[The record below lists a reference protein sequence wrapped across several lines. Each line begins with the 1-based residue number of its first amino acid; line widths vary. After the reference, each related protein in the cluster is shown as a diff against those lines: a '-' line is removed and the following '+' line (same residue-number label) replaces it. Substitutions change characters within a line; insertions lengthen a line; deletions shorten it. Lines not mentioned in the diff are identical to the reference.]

1 MNHSWKM
8 SQYYLLVVF
17 VLWDVIGTLNS
28 DSNFFVLAD
37 NAFPLSAS
45 LSSNTEVA
53 GLAGQSVLLPCHL
66 SPACGSIHSIKWYR
80 ADRRVYIFSEI
91 AEISRAEDDLSDR
104 AKLKLQT
111 NSTLAQLEISPLMT
125 ADEDL
130 YKCEVTYLEAKEHCA
145 LLQSIKLNTF
155 AKPEYVRIEDMKGS
169 ETANA
174 SLIGPFNEG
183 NVITLVCMSGGGKPV
198 AHLNWYNSSS
208 PLPGQYRNMTEDD
221 GTGIGRSQLTVT
233 LGRGDL
239 GAKLECSASSPT
251 LDVPMSAWV
260 EVDVYVRPHKWELT
274 GYDGPVLDGTVVNLL
289 CRVKGARPAASITFF
304 NGTDVIS
311 PQPPSNLAVQHD
323 YTIESEIIE
332 ADGTYET
339 QSRMIFTANRY
350 DNGVTIT
357 CQTTNQVMESMGE
370 IPYVTSVKLQVNY
383 APVVDVTPANVT
395 VNETSDILIFCEVDA
410 NPPELISVRW
420 YRNGD
425 LLDVN
430 DLANYEGG
438 NIQQPSLLVKA
449 VARED
454 LGVYYCVVQ
463 NQVGQTQS
471 KSMSYINV
479 LYKPHV
485 SLGMEPATPVKEQE
499 ERNVTLACDVESGNP
514 AILDAVRWYLDGDLL
529 KELPECPNI
538 TTSAP
543 GRDVE
548 TAADLC
554 DIDPSKLL
562 LETVGRS
569 FQGNYTCQGLNDA
582 GWGPHSPP
590 VELHVHYPPG
600 PAKLEFEPLLVV
612 KGQALTMQCIV
623 EELGRPE
630 AKVFRWMRGTHVQP
644 DVRSM
649 NWTAYSVSLEHR
661 ANFSCQAVNEA
672 GLSPPATVN
681 IDVFAPPT
689 FIGRLQPY
697 MGVLT
702 TSKEVFLSCHVE
714 CFPLCEIVWL
724 KNGLPIGETEL
735 YSIKTTTLPPDQ
747 TKSDF
752 ESVLSTL
759 FWNLT
764 AWPNGQLDRQLDNAN
779 YTCQSTSNSVGAGV
793 SSTTH
798 FHVEYPPEQITLSS
812 PMIDVVEN
820 EIPDKVTC
828 SSKAFPEASYFWK
841 YGTENVS
848 NGAVLFFN
856 TQFTRKMGGDYE
868 CVAYN
873 KHGNVSTKA
882 KFNVQYIPECT
893 ISPKEVDDEMMLVCE
908 VESNPAQV
916 DFAWMLDNSTYL
928 EKVQSKGLSSS
939 ITLIA
944 SPEFFGKYK
953 CFANNSIGMSAPCE
967 RVISAGSWIR
977 KLSDDK
983 IIIIAAVVGIAI
995 VLFLIACII
1004 IILVCR
1010 RRRMS
1015 EKLRL
1020 AVINLV
1026 ADQHARPEERQ
1037 NPDGKDVSTSTLG
1050 AGNNNNTRTSPP
1062 PPPPPKPPTTPPV
1075 DPEGDNSTN
1084 QSKWPVKPGVHLHV
1098 NGLHSLGKIVK
1109 PINGFSYGT
1118 KHSTSTLPTNLSN
1131 SAPHL
1136 ISSQETSDTPVST
1149 TTLTRKRKRPS
1160 KDPSPAHRKG
1170 GDLHDDNSKAFYE
1183 NLPFHGLASPQSKPA
1198 EIRPPSE
1205 LSHTGSSGYGST
1217 RSQREKAALATGNDG
1232 GGPQKSTMGSLTKP
1246 VSIVKPSKE
1255 QKRAISPIAS
1265 KSTSNGPKTSTPNS
1279 DSTTTDLMNSFSY
1292 ISETCGSSSNLVVA
1306 NAALLDIPSSIS
1318 TFPKRSKKPVGVDAI
1333 FNARLTKTESNT
1345 NIRLATVKP
1354 QRIASVSGGSL
1365 RPYRLP
1371 EASRIL
1377 FRSVRGKYGIRGWPS
1392 LPEVVLAP
1400 GLSNSGILTS
1410 VDDVSKSSP
1419 DSAAWFEKQPASSIK
1434 SDLSSGSSGGGGGR
1448 NLRGSGVGC
1457 STASNQEQQNLNHSS
1472 ESDPAEDSKLEA
1484 ITIANT
1490 IANKNAN
1497 KIIGPRPNHHPEQK
1511 GVFLT
1516 KPTISSKPTSPSS
1529 SSINS
1534 IMTSI
1539 KPTSFDL
1546 RKSTNSNPI
1555 VPTCPTFTT
1564 TATLPTTAT
1573 IVGSSRKNSLGKE
1586 IAVACEKK
1594 GSNLAKYP
1602 PPLIGIGNAII
1613 PPPPSSL
1620 DDDEDEEEHEEN
1632 GTSSNDDNNNSA
1644 TNDQACLTVKAK
1656 FKSAVPMAAPRIQ
1669 TKSKGIYQNIP
1680 FTKKTPRHETL
1691 LTPLSLQYQHQ
1702 NPNHLTNHQSHTLAG
1717 NHLSQHQLQQLSV
1730 APHSHSGLINQQQSS
1745 HPNQYATTHRTFPS
1759 NVQADL
1765 FSSLNRKGPRP
1776 VGPPFSKADIMD
1788 MTGNGSNRRTANG
1801 GAPPLWHADLIY
1813 GHIPNGRGSAGNNG
1827 HMMSSNGQMPHN
1839 GYIPNG
1845 MRNGNS
1851 TIVGTVHP
1859 NNNSGTQ
1866 PFPMM
1871 RGGEINV

>member
-967 RVISAGSWIR
+967 RVISASLEKSSRIQAGSWIR

-1015 EKLRL
+1015 EKY
-1020 AVINLV
+1020 
-1026 ADQHARPEERQ
+1026 QHARPEERQ
-1037 NPDGKDVSTSTLG
+1037 NPEGRAYIYDASPSLSTNFTSTY
-1050 AGNNNNTRTSPP
+1050 THFT
-1062 PPPPPKPPTTPPV
+1062 
-1075 DPEGDNSTN
+1075 
-1084 QSKWPVKPGVHLHV
+1084 
-1098 NGLHSLGKIVK
+1098 
-1109 PINGFSYGT
+1109 
-1118 KHSTSTLPTNLSN
+1118 
-1131 SAPHL
+1131 
-1136 ISSQETSDTPVST
+1136 
-1149 TTLTRKRKRPS
+1149 
-1160 KDPSPAHRKG
+1160 DPSPAHRKG